1 VLCCISAGQ
10 LDVGWNPFIL
20 PSESAVLEDNIDEDS
35 VILPCAVLENW
46 EDYYS
51 WRKFSLQSPIAIL
64 LQWPLTL
71 YFILSKC
78 LPTDCKCLWA
88 CLQTWKIRVSVKWLL
103 CL

>member
-1 VLCCISAGQ
+1 MLCCISAGQ

-78 LPTDCKCLWA
+78 LPTDCKCL
-88 CLQTWKIRVSVKWLL
+88 
-103 CL
+103 

>member
-1 VLCCISAGQ
+1 MCFDALYILSDVKVYEIRIICCTCVGE

-20 PSESAVLEDNIDEDS
+20 PSESAVLEDVADSES
-35 VILPCAVLENW
+35 VIQPRDVLESW

-71 YFILSKC
+71 YFILLKC
-78 LPTDCKCLWA
+78 LPADCE
-88 CLQTWKIRVSVKWLL
+88 
-103 CL
+103 

>member
-1 VLCCISAGQ
+1 VAYIYSLQYIFFCISAGE
-10 LDVGWNPFIL
+10 LDSGWNPFIL
-20 PSESAVLEDNIDEDS
+20 PSESAVLEDDTDEDS
-35 VILPCAVLENW
+35 VVQLPCGLLETW

-78 LPTDCKCLWA
+78 LSADC
-88 CLQTWKIRVSVKWLL
+88 
-103 CL
+103 